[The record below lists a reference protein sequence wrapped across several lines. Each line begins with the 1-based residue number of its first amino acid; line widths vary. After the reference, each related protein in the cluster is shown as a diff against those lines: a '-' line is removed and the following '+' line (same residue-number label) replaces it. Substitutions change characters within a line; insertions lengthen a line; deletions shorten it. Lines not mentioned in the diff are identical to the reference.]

1 MATAKAQAPL
11 LGAYLMVG
19 TDDLKKKTALAH
31 LEKRLAAS
39 GEPEF
44 NMDVVDGSEQPD
56 AGALRSSLDTL
67 PFGGDFRLVVVRD
80 VDKAPKAVT
89 EAIVSYLKNPSPTT
103 VLAMTATKVAAN
115 TRLYKAVAAVGP
127 KAVMDCAPKKRRE
140 LPAQVA
146 KMAAAHGKAIAP
158 DAAEEL
164 IRLVG
169 ESTTMLDAELG
180 KLAVAL
186 GPGVGAITAQDV
198 TRLVTRVAEVQ
209 PWDFLDAVCRRN
221 PAEAM
226 QMLNRMP
233 SQSVIG
239 LFTLTIRRLRELICA
254 KALERRGCAGQLASE
269 LKLQSWQVK
278 NHVAWA
284 RNYSMA
290 ELVGALRTGAQ
301 CDADLKSLPDKTL
314 TFQRWVLSFCARG

>member
-1 MATAKAQAPL
+1 MAATRAQAAL
-11 LGAYLMVG
+11 LPAYLMVG

-31 LEKRLAAS
+31 LQKRLEAS

-44 NMDVVDGSEQPD
+44 NLDVIEGSEQPD
-56 AGALRSSLDTL
+56 AGAVRSSLDTL
-67 PFGGDFRLVVVRD
+67 PFGGEFRLVIMRD
-80 VDKAPKAVT
+80 VDKAPKPVT
-89 EAIVSYLKNPSPTT
+89 EAVVAYLKAPNPTT
-103 VLAMTATKVAAN
+103 VLAMTAAKVAAN
-115 TRLYKAVAAVGP
+115 TRLYKAVAAVST
-127 KAVMDCAPKKRRE
+127 KAIMDCAPKKRMD
-140 LPAQVA
+140 LPLQVV
-146 KMAAAHGKAIAP
+146 KMAASHGKRISP
-158 DAAEEL
+158 EAAEEL

-186 GPGVGAITAQDV
+186 GQQGDITPQDIDAHV
-198 TRLVTRVAEVQ
+198 VRVAEVQ

-221 PAEAM
+221 PTEAM

-239 LFTLTIRRLRELICA
+239 LFALTIRRLRELISA
-254 KALERRGCAGQLASE
+254 KALDRKGCLGQLASE

-278 NHVAWA
+278 SHGTWA

-290 ELVGALRTGAQ
+290 ELTGALRSGAQ
-301 CDADLKSLPDKTL
+301 CEADLKSLPDKTL
-314 TFQRWVLSFCARG
+314 TFQRWVLSFCTARV